1 MRQQRIDKA
10 VESLACRPV
19 AEAYPDRVVKE
30 TAAVAIRK
38 NTIFDAADN
47 VRLFKN
53 DGYTVDKLMK
63 DVRYRVQN
71 ALQNAGLQDAA
82 YAKELVRGLPAN

>member
-1 MRQQRIDKA
+1 M
-10 VESLACRPV
+10 
-19 AEAYPDRVVKE
+19 AEADPDRVVKE

-38 NTIFDAADN
+38 TTTLDQGDN
-47 VRLFKN
+47 IRLFKN

-71 ALQNAGLQDAA
+71 ALQNAGLQDAS
-82 YAKELVRGLPAN
+82 YAKELVRGLPAH